1 MYTSNM
7 RSLPRSGVGQAVRVA
22 DQALA
27 GAVSDPCGVA
37 GLSHEE
43 LTDLVSTL
51 GRVQARADALLLAA
65 VGEVDARGSYSLD
78 GAITA
83 GSWVR
88 AVAHHTPG
96 QAARTVRTART
107 LRSGLLPNTSAALAA
122 GELTG
127 AHAAVIANAMT
138 GAPAGAVA
146 LIEPEAVAAAV
157 GGDVRATAEVM
168 RRFQTALDP
177 DAVDEAAMRR
187 YDRAGFTLSPTLGGT
202 SVFSGTA
209 DESTAAV
216 IAAAVH
222 AAGPPVR
229 GDARTPARR
238 RLDAL
243 ADICR
248 HWLDRADQDGAA
260 PRRTGRQRTQLI
272 VTIDPDGLR
281 TPTPASGSG
290 DGGCGARSAGGTLSW
305 VGPITAATAARLGC
319 DSLATFVTLS
329 PDGEIVEAGTE
340 RRFFTNSQIR
350 AVVARDGDRC
360 CAPFCDRPVAWSDGH
375 HLIARADGGPTT
387 VLNGAL
393 PCEAHHLM
401 LHEGHWKLERL
412 PDGRYRLHHPR
423 TGKTLGPEPPHPAHS
438 RPPAE

>member
-1 MYTSNM
+1 MLSTS
-7 RSLPRSGVGQAVRVA
+7 RGGVGPAVRAA
-22 DQALA
+22 DNALA
-27 GAVSDPCGVA
+27 EALRDPCGAA

-43 LTDLVSTL
+43 LIELVSTL
-51 GRVQARADALLLAA
+51 RRIQARADALLLAS

-83 GSWVR
+83 GSWLR
-88 AVAHHTPG
+88 ATAHHTPG

-107 LRSGLLPNTSAALAA
+107 LRSGVLPNTSAALAA

-127 AHAAVIANAMT
+127 GHAAVIADGVT

-146 LIEPEAVAAAV
+146 LIEPEAVAASV
-157 GGDVRATAEVM
+157 GGDVRATADVM
-168 RRFQTALDP
+168 RRFQNSLDP
-177 DAVDEAAMRR
+177 DAADEAAVRR

-209 DESTAAV
+209 DESTAAI

-229 GDARTPARR
+229 GDTRTPARR

-248 HWLDRADQDGAA
+248 HWLDRPDETGSASG
-260 PRRTGRQRTQLI
+260 RTGRRRTQLI

-281 TPTPASGSG
+281 TPSDGTGSG

-305 VGPITAATAARLGC
+305 VGPITAATARRLGC
-319 DSLATFVTLS
+319 DSLATFVSLG

-350 AVVARDGDRC
+350 AIVARDGDQC
-360 CAPFCDRPVAWSDGH
+360 CVAFCDRPVAWSDGH
-375 HLIARADGGPTT
+375 HIVARADGGPTT

-423 TGKTLGPEPPHPAHS
+423 TGKTVGPEPPRTAHS
-438 RPPAE
+438 RPPPV